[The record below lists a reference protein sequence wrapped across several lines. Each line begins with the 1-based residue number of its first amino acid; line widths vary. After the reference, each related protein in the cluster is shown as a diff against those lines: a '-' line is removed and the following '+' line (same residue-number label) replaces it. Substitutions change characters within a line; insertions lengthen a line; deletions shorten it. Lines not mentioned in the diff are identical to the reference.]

1 VIWYLHVS
9 TVRIYFL
16 LHSGIIKEVGVC
28 GDLSSETMAILLE
41 NDIDF
46 SPYDVQLYQYFP
58 HSPFQIP
65 EEEIRLR
72 ADLR

>member
-1 VIWYLHVS
+1 
-9 TVRIYFL
+9 
-16 LHSGIIKEVGVC
+16 VC
-28 GDLSSETMAILLE
+28 GDVNSEIMAILLE

-46 SPYDVQLYQYFP
+46 SPYDVQLYQYLP

-65 EEEIRLR
+65 EEEMRSR

>member
-1 VIWYLHVS
+1 VIQYLHVS

-28 GDLSSETMAILLE
+28 GDLNSESMAILLE
-41 NDIDF
+41 NDIDV

-58 HSPFQIP
+58 HSFQIP
-65 EEEIRLR
+65 EEEMRLR